1 MILRYHWTLTIE
13 LLTKK
18 LRIQQKPNELIV
30 FIICHIQIYMYKHIF
45 MMLEAAQQAML
56 SKFRVNG
63 VEKSPRDSRYFLY
76 IVYIV
81 DVE

>member
-30 FIICHIQIYMYKHIF
+30 FKICHIQINMYKHIL
-45 MMLEAAQQAML
+45 MMLEAAQQALL
-56 SKFRVNG
+56 SKFRVNS
-63 VEKSPRDSRYFLY
+63 VEKRPKRQ
-76 IVYIV
+76 
-81 DVE
+81 

>member
-56 SKFRVNG
+56 SKFRVNS
-63 VEKSPRDSRYFLY
+63 VEKRRKRQ
-76 IVYIV
+76 
-81 DVE
+81 

>member
-1 MILRYHWTLTIE
+1 MMILRYHWTLTIE

-56 SKFRVNG
+56 SKFRVNS
-63 VEKSPRDSRYFLY
+63 VEKRPKRQ
-76 IVYIV
+76 
-81 DVE
+81 